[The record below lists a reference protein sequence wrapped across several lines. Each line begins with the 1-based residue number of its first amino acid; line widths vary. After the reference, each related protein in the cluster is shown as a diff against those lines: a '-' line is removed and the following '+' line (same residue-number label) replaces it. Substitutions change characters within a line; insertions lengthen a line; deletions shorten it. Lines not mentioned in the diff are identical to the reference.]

1 MFESYLF
8 LKPQDKFLHKP
19 CHEKICAL
27 HMQTITMQISVQ
39 YCRLMATLL
48 FTIYIVLIL
57 VPIEKPM
64 LQKLTLP

>member
-1 MFESYLF
+1 MFYSCFESQKTHSYINPVMR
-8 LKPQDKFLHKP
+8 KSVP
-19 CHEKICAL
+19 CICKQKQCKL
-27 HMQTITMQISVQ
+27 VVQ
-39 YCRLMATLL
+39 YRRLMATLL